1 MNIQRG
7 ARKNRT
13 VTVRTAT
20 FKTDILSIEGSGHP
34 KASRDAAQAICAVL
48 EMACRRAG

>member
-1 MNIQRG
+1 MYIKSG

-13 VTVRTAT
+13 VTVRMAT
-20 FKTDILSIEGSGHP
+20 FKTDILSIEGSSHL
-34 KASRDAAQAICAVL
+34 KASRDAAQEIWAVL